1 MKKSISFM
9 ANVTHED
16 PIVFSHKLIDL
27 LQKQEH
33 PVEVMAL
40 YLLYR
45 VTIQS
50 NNQTKC
56 TVAELMNELKWGADK
71 VRKHR
76 KTLLK
81 LGLIKDVQLHKSTG
95 GFDKPRVEVLMF

>member
-1 MKKSISFM
+1 M

-56 TVAELMNELKWGADK
+56 TVAELMNELKWGVDK
-71 VRKHR
+71 VQKYRKV
-76 KTLLK
+76 LLR
-81 LGLIKDVQLHKSTG
+81 LGVIKDIRTQKPTG